1 MRQKSL
7 FVTKMRDK
15 GTARDIRKQLNDY
28 LISLNEAEKAV
39 FDWETRVDEYAS
51 QINEKNE

>member
-1 MRQKSL
+1 
-7 FVTKMRDK
+7 MRDK